1 MEILFLLLSIFFI
14 IVFFVLDNKE
24 WPDFSIDLWVPF
36 LWLTISSTRILSI
49 FFPLKETYD
58 SLTQNQYLEG
68 NIYNRIIF
76 SSLILV
82 GLLIIS
88 LRMKRLK
95 SIPKANIWL
104 IILYL
109 FALMSIFW
117 SIYQF
122 VSLKRWIMIMG
133 HFVMVIIILMKED
146 YIKAIEHV
154 LRRYFSVIVVFSVL
168 VLRYFKDIGFQRTV
182 HGTKVWAGIMTH
194 KNELGPVCAFAI
206 IFVLWRLFK
215 KDRKNLVFDSFLL
228 LLSLYLMTRAGSAS
242 SIIILFLGAIL
253 LFLFYIFSYSFKK
266 IKIIAFLLTVL
277 IIIPLLWQASLNK
290 AVSPI
295 LLVLGRESSLTGRVP
310 LWTDLIKIANKK
322 WMFGSGFENFW
333 LVNFSIIWQKYSF
346 RPNNAHNGY
355 IEIYLNLGIT
365 GLCILIILLFVNL
378 SKLVKQLEKERNV
391 YVLIFIYF
399 LMVLINNISEAFF
412 FKTNLEWFIVIVA
425 SFVGGRELE
434 VVNREEGYRG

>member
-1 MEILFLLLSIFFI
+1 
-14 IVFFVLDNKE
+14 
-24 WPDFSIDLWVPF
+24 
-36 LWLTISSTRILSI
+36 
-49 FFPLKETYD
+49 
-58 SLTQNQYLEG
+58 
-68 NIYNRIIF
+68 
-76 SSLILV
+76 
-82 GLLIIS
+82 
-88 LRMKRLK
+88 
-95 SIPKANIWL
+95 
-104 IILYL
+104 
-109 FALMSIFW
+109 
-117 SIYQF
+117 
-122 VSLKRWIMIMG
+122 
-133 HFVMVIIILMKED
+133 
-146 YIKAIEHV
+146 
-154 LRRYFSVIVVFSVL
+154 
-168 VLRYFKDIGFQRTV
+168 
-182 HGTKVWAGIMTH
+182 
-194 KNELGPVCAFAI
+194 
-206 IFVLWRLFK
+206 
-215 KDRKNLVFDSFLL
+215 
-228 LLSLYLMTRAGSAS
+228 MTRAGSAS